1 MTAPDTNVEKQV
13 SRHKPALGGIS
24 VAVLTVF
31 IVVALVALW
40 PREQADGEVAATGS
54 VVSTN

>member
-24 VAVLTVF
+24 IAVLTVF
-31 IVVALVALW
+31 IIVALVALW
-40 PREQADGEVAATGS
+40 PRDQADGEAPVTGT